1 MDNLSAHKQPA
12 VEAAI
17 RAVGAT
23 IIFTPPYSPD
33 FNPNENFFLK
43 LKAYLRKVQARIKSD
58 LDAAIVAC
66 CATLTR
72 KECNNFFLHCGY
84 GVTYQGTAL
93 GPELAGV
100 ARDELRH
107 DRLQLGVRILAA
119 DLVEQDGLGDL
130 TGPLDVENALQL
142 AVVVIVREE
151 IVFIED

>member
-1 MDNLSAHKQPA
+1 MVAPCLRPGDVGLMDNLSAHKQPA

-84 GVTYQGTAL
+84 GVT
-93 GPELAGV
+93 
-100 ARDELRH
+100 
-107 DRLQLGVRILAA
+107 
-119 DLVEQDGLGDL
+119 
-130 TGPLDVENALQL
+130 
-142 AVVVIVREE
+142 
-151 IVFIED
+151 